1 MFCPIAH
8 CNELRVQGTM
18 LLFKESQIRRH
29 INTCMVHCI
38 AMCCILVHRN
48 TVQQAGIGALYTC
61 TEGCNAIWLNA
72 KYDNAPSCN
81 WSTVFWSTVV
91 FMYWGVPCNLAQCKI
106 WQCTKLQLVHC
117 ILIHCFHVLRGAMQ
131 FGSVQKTKLERSKRR
146 RLWRL
151 ETDWT
156 SQL

>member
-38 AMCCILVHRN
+38 ATCCILVHRN

-72 KYDNAPSCN
+72 KYDNAPRCN
-81 WSTVFWSTVV
+81 PLLYVQ
-91 FMYWGVPCNLAQCKI
+91 CNLALY
-106 WQCTKLQLVHC
+106 TD
-117 ILIHCFHVLRGAMQ
+117 VLRCAMQ
-131 FGSVQKTKLERSKRR
+131 FGSVQNMTMHQAAIAALYSDPMLCTCTEG
-146 RLWRL
+146 
-151 ETDWT
+151 
-156 SQL
+156 